1 MLLAQLMLGQQEL
14 TSECFQYAAEVKNPS
29 PRLGTF
35 PASPSSSSCRYL
47 LWEFLTSSPVSIV
60 GKNLIISVASKIIA
74 EIGGRK
80 IKAFRP
86 GLELNGVPRR
96 FMSTQNLGM

>member
-1 MLLAQLMLGQQEL
+1 MRPGCTLEPPGMLLALLMLGQQEL

-29 PRLGTF
+29 P
-35 PASPSSSSCRYL
+35 SCRYL